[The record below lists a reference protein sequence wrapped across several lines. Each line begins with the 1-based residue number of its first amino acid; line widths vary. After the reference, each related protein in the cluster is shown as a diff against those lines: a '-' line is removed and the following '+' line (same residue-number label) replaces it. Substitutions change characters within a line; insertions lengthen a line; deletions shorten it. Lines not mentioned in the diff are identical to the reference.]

1 MERTDDLVAIPL
13 IWIPPNVLKLISL
26 EPKENKKNG
35 AREFFTDQLE
45 QEAYFYYIDDMGRLI
60 YKNYSMYV
68 VKDYKLEQKKQSVLL
83 FDIQHQVVLEPELD
97 KVYAVI
103 KDKMCI
109 LELSFREGILK
120 QVNSIIE

>member
-1 MERTDDLVAIPL
+1 MEKTDDLVAVPL

-35 AREFFTDQLE
+35 ARDFFTDQLE

-68 VKDYKLEQKKQSVLL
+68 VDDYKLEQKKQSVLL
-83 FDIQHQVVLEPELD
+83 LDIQHQVVLEPELD

>member
-1 MERTDDLVAIPL
+1 MEKTDDLVAVPL

-68 VKDYKLEQKKQSVLL
+68 VDDYKLEQKKQSVLL
-83 FDIQHQVVLEPELD
+83 LDIQHQVVLEPELD